1 MSESMTTQ
9 QQRSVLR
16 MSVTHMTVKDPVDVL
31 VWAATTWDHVDA
43 QGLYRAGP
51 TPHWLPALRRV
62 GPHTWAAQ

>member
-1 MSESMTTQ
+1 
-9 QQRSVLR
+9 

-51 TPHWLPALRRV
+51 TFCWSTVGELALK
-62 GPHTWAAQ
+62 A